1 MYGFNN
7 SLHEAFPLQPKGTY
21 KDLLNK
27 QLYMAITAPGG
38 NSRLY
43 QALRFAVKNFFE
55 HKINISNASKPHKME
70 DNKNHNFTIH
80 EENEDL
86 S

>member
-43 QALRFAVKNFFE
+43 
-55 HKINISNASKPHKME
+55 
-70 DNKNHNFTIH
+70 
-80 EENEDL
+80 
-86 S
+86 

>member
-1 MYGFNN
+1 
-7 SLHEAFPLQPKGTY
+7 
-21 KDLLNK
+21 
-27 QLYMAITAPGG
+27 MAITAPGG

-55 HKINISNASKPHKME
+55 HKINISNA
-70 DNKNHNFTIH
+70 NKTNCKSDDQKSNLKKECNNFTIH
-80 EENEDL
+80 EENEQDL